1 MSIKF
6 KYKAPDTNAGALRTP
21 VTFHEYGKGAG
32 FDPVEVEK
40 AELYDCFA
48 EVYNPSMKDLQV
60 MQTTGTKEAVTIRI
74 RDTKGEY
81 VPTNKHKVKVH
92 DYRYLGKVFEIIEV
106 RPDLQNNNFI
116 TILLGLSS

>member
-6 KYKAPDTNAGALRTP
+6 KYKAPDTNTGALRTP
-21 VTFHEYGKGAG
+21 ATFHEYGKGAG

-40 AELYDCFA
+40 AVLYDCFA

-81 VPTNKHKVKVH
+81 IPTNKHKVKIS
-92 DYRYLGKVFEIIEV
+92 DYRYAGKVFEVIEV